1 MERAGAKGHRLPLVG
16 EQELKPVAA
25 NGMKYRL
32 TEKGLLMEAA
42 NVRERPLA
50 HGDGWPLSYVRGS
63 VLASGISGLQKM
75 RNRSKK

>member
-1 MERAGAKGHRLPLVG
+1 LVG

-42 NVRERPLA
+42 NVRERPNVALRK
-50 HGDGWPLSYVRGS
+50 GPLCDLRGS
-63 VLASGISGLQKM
+63 VLAVGKRTVH
-75 RNRSKK
+75 RNRETALAVD

>member
-1 MERAGAKGHRLPLVG
+1 LVG

-42 NVRERPLA
+42 NVRERPIVALRI
-50 HGDGWPLSYVRGS
+50 GPLFDIRGS
-63 VLASGISGLQKM
+63 CWLWVSALRTRVIETLKQI
-75 RNRSKK
+75 